1 MTAARLI
8 QLEGNLD
15 DFTKHLEE
23 MKESH
28 RADFKA
34 MEEAR
39 RVEFKEAERRSAD
52 NKEKILLENATQKL
66 ELDRVIRG
74 LRAQMKTIEAA
85 REEDKREYRAKL
97 TEQEVKHSSEI
108 RKLKTEIEELREL
121 NRSLRKEVDRL
132 SSLCNH
138 LEEDIEK
145 LRSFGQFGY
154 Q

>member
-52 NKEKILLENATQKL
+52 NIEKILLENATQKL

-85 REEDKREYRAKL
+85 REEDKRE
-97 TEQEVKHSSEI
+97 
-108 RKLKTEIEELREL
+108 
-121 NRSLRKEVDRL
+121 
-132 SSLCNH
+132 
-138 LEEDIEK
+138 
-145 LRSFGQFGY
+145 
-154 Q
+154 